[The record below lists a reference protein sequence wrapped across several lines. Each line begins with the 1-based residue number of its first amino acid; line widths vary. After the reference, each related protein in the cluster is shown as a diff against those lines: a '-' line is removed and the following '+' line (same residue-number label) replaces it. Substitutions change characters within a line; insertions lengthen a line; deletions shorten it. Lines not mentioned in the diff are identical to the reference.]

1 VDLHIQAHA
10 VGPKET
16 DQPFA
21 EKADD
26 EADESYRIMQDR
38 RKQVSAL
45 TRDGIEIIPNISVT
59 FRVDTGFPEPGQS
72 GSRFG
77 YRKGLRKKDRE
88 DEEKDKEAIRN
99 AILGEAVNPMVERES
114 PRHRVAWNQL
124 PASLA
129 VDVWREYA
137 AKFTLDELFA
147 ATQIVPTP
155 APTPLQPTEAEI
167 ASLSHPMQ
175 VGSRR
180 ENFEGALTS
189 MLRQVNGFMERSLQL
204 LEGKAP
210 DKARQP
216 IPPPAPGPQ
225 MSTPRSEPQK
235 KTALQVINEMVKARL
250 TQPEVDVLDDQGVRG
265 VGKIPSQEY
274 MILKKRGL
282 KVLNVSI
289 GNLRFNP
296 VIEQTIISRWSTTWL
311 KNAKAEGEQIER
323 RRNII
328 QSAGH
333 EQAIRQ
339 YADMLSRDLI
349 QKKPEGVKDTLKT
362 LLMRTRA
369 IIINNDQLRQRMG
382 EEQQDLED
390 IIKWVEESE
399 S

>member
-1 VDLHIQAHA
+1 
-10 VGPKET
+10 
-16 DQPFA
+16 
-21 EKADD
+21 
-26 EADESYRIMQDR
+26 
-38 RKQVSAL
+38 
-45 TRDGIEIIPNISVT
+45 
-59 FRVDTGFPEPGQS
+59 
-72 GSRFG
+72 
-77 YRKGLRKKDRE
+77 
-88 DEEKDKEAIRN
+88 
-99 AILGEAVNPMVERES
+99 
-114 PRHRVAWNQL
+114 
-124 PASLA
+124 
-129 VDVWREYA
+129 
-137 AKFTLDELFA
+137 
-147 ATQIVPTP
+147 
-155 APTPLQPTEAEI
+155 
-167 ASLSHPMQ
+167 

-204 LEGKAP
+204 LEGKAL

-225 MSTPRSEPQK
+225 ISTPRSEPQK
-235 KTALQVINEMVKARL
+235 RTALQVINEMVKARL

-265 VGKIPSQEY
+265 VGTIPSQEY

-369 IIINNDQLRQRMG
+369 IIINNDQLRQRMS